1 MKKILVICGATATGK
16 TKLAVDCALKLGSEV
31 ISADS
36 QLVYRGLDIGTAKP
50 SLEEMRGVKHHLIDV
65 ADACEPFS
73 VGEYRELAEPVLQR
87 LLNEEK
93 TPVICGG
100 TGFYIKSLL
109 FEFGYGKTVGNSEI
123 RERYGKFAKR
133 YGNKAL
139 HEKLKAVD
147 SQAALKLHPNDVK
160 RVIRALEIFDL
171 SGQKKS
177 EQSDEL
183 KPKRDYVAVAI
194 NWPREELYSRI
205 DQRVDEMFE
214 QGLLGEVENLL
225 AQGVDETCQSM
236 QAIGYKEVL
245 YGIINGDLS
254 CTMRDVIKRNTRRY
268 AKRQITFFKKMP
280 NLVWLAP
287 EDATS
292 DKVLE
297 ILNEDNR
304 RV

>member
-123 RERYGKFAKR
+123 RERYGKFAKK

-147 SQAALKLHPNDVK
+147 PQAALKLHPNDVK

-177 EQSDEL
+177 EQRDGL
-183 KPKRDYVAVAI
+183 NPKRDYVAVVI
-194 NWPREELYSRI
+194 NYPREELYSRI
-205 DQRVDEMFE
+205 DQRVDEMFR
-214 QGLLGEVENLL
+214 QGLLDEVENLL

-245 YGIINGDLS
+245 CGIKNGDLS
-254 CTMRDVIKRNTRRY
+254 STMRDVIKRNTRRY

-287 EDATS
+287 EDATA